1 MLKMG
6 NLTRPT
12 KETMVNSNVYDSPE
26 EPSLAAVPTL
36 LRRFRWRTGLALFG
50 IGTVATALVNRT
62 ASNDTDRVIRTYEA
76 VAITLLALM
85 IWWVFLSG
93 TRLWTRILCLLL
105 LCLALGGG
113 AMLCVRN
120 VEFTGDMRPIF
131 WFVWDP
137 PSPSEK
143 AQEWLNQN
151 APTSN
156 ITAVPDV
163 PTDQNSEATETRAML
178 TITTADWPQNC
189 GLHGSREIVEPQCSF
204 DWTNNAPKELWRHP
218 VGDAWSSFT
227 VVGERLFTQEQRGPL
242 ECVVCYNADTGQEL
256 WRHEDTARYETAQ
269 GGIGP
274 RATPTVT
281 EETIFAL
288 GATGILN
295 ALDPFS
301 GKKIWQRNI
310 CDDAESSLIEW
321 GMSGSPMIYKNM
333 VIVDAGGYKNKAVI
347 AYDRAN
353 GEIVWASGNHPAGYA
368 TPRLETIDGTLTL
381 LIFHGDGLQGLDPA
395 TGQHL
400 WEYPWTNQY
409 KINVA
414 QPMLFGNHLFLSSG
428 YDSGCVLID
437 PTTLQEGKPAD
448 VWPPNKNL
456 KLKFNEAV
464 QRENHVYGL
473 DDGILACIDVKTG
486 KRLWKGGRYRHGQ
499 VLLWGNK
506 LIVQAE
512 SGDVAVVEASPK
524 EFKEVTRLAAL
535 TDRTWNL
542 PIVNRGRLYARNA
555 SEAVCYELPIAK

>member
-1 MLKMG
+1 MS
-6 NLTRPT
+6 
-12 KETMVNSNVYDSPE
+12 NSVYDPPQESFQP
-26 EPSLAAVPTL
+26 AVKK
-36 LRRFRWRTGLALFG
+36 LRERFRWKTGLALFAVG
-50 IGTVATALVNRT
+50 TIGTVIVNRS
-62 ASNDTDRVIRTYEA
+62 AANDTERIIHTYEGA
-76 VAITLLALM
+76 GITLLALM
-85 IWWVFLSG
+85 IWWIFFSG
-93 TRLWTRILCLLL
+93 IHFWTRLVCLLL
-105 LCLALGGG
+105 AALTVVGG
-113 AMLCVRN
+113 AMLSVRN
-120 VEFTGDMRPIF
+120 VEFTGDMRPIV

-151 APTSN
+151 APTSRFA
-156 ITAVPDV
+156 AVPEV
-163 PTDQNSEATETRAML
+163 PKDQTSEVAETRARL

-189 GLHGSREIVEPQCSF
+189 GLHGSREIVEPQCLF
-204 DWTNNAPKELWRHP
+204 DWQTNMPEERWRHP

-227 VVGERLFTQEQRGPL
+227 IVGERLFTQEQRGPL
-242 ECVVCYNADTGQEL
+242 ECVVCYNADSGQEL
-256 WRHEDTARYETAQ
+256 WRHEDNARYETAQ

-281 EETIFAL
+281 EDALFSL

-295 ALDPFS
+295 ALDPWT
-301 GKKIWQRNI
+301 GAKIWQRNI
-310 CDDAESSLIEW
+310 CDDAESGMIEW
-321 GMSGSPMIYKNM
+321 GMSGSPMIYENT

-347 AYDRAN
+347 AYHRTT
-353 GEIVWASGNHPAGYA
+353 GETVWASGNHQAGYA
-368 TPRLETIDGTLTL
+368 TPRLETIQGTLTL

-395 TGQHL
+395 TGQQL

-414 QPMLFGNHLFLSSG
+414 QPMLVGDHLFLSSG

-437 PTTLQEGKPAD
+437 PTTLQEGKPAE

-499 VLLWGNK
+499 VLLWGDK

-555 SEAVCYELPIAK
+555 SEAVCYELPTVK